1 MWACPL
7 KQSDNLPFRDKE
19 TISFI
24 LAEKLLILHYHTNR
38 KNEFPALLYTKSPQE
53 PLHTHK
59 GNHIGPRCTLSSLF
73 SLKLVIKLTQWL
85 INGAQ
90 LIVWKMLRVW
100 DWSY

>member
-7 KQSDNLPFRDKE
+7 KQSNNLPFRDEE

-24 LAEKLLILHYHTNR
+24 LAEKLLILHYHPNR

-53 PLHTHK
+53 PLHTHE
-59 GNHIGPRCTLSSLF
+59 GNHIGPHCTLSSLF
-73 SLKLVIKLTQWL
+73 SLKLVIKLAQWL

-90 LIVWKMLRVW
+90 LIVWKMLLVW